1 MRARRVLVVAGV
13 GLVAYRIRQR
23 GWRLVEHDLV
33 DHPLMTLWPRLGDW
47 LHDRDEPEAEDWRAD
62 LWARTEGQLLA
73 NVRRCVGC
81 GCTDLAACTP
91 PCSWAQLDPPVC
103 SACEARS
110 TVLPS
115 RTVQR
120 LGEDLAGQYSA
131 TTEQAAAVIARQAHV
146 DPSLGTAMELVAQ
159 HLADTLEAAKAKVV
173 EQGGDPDE
181 WSFHLDDRAP
191 LGVIRVLAV
200 PPTFEKVVGGL
211 CSLWPSGR
219 DQLEGHYRADTL
231 GADAFN
237 RADEGGVPYDSVSQQ
252 VAIEQSLRTNRLRF
266 DGRDPLPH
274 QGGPDPDGV
283 YHQGRMADCTDP
295 VCQRGPRATLVWTER
310 ASTELA
316 DLEQEDL
323 T

>member
-13 GLVAYRIRQR
+13 GLVVYRIRQR

-33 DHPLMTLWPRLGDW
+33 DHPLMTLWPALGDW
-47 LHDRDEPEAEDWRAD
+47 LHDRDELDGPIEDVDEW
-62 LWARTEGQLLA
+62 ELA
-73 NVRRCVGC
+73 CIGC
-81 GCTDLAACTP
+81 GCTDLAACDP

-103 SACEARS
+103 TACEARS
-110 TVLPS
+110 TVLE
-115 RTVQR
+115 RAGQ
-120 LGEDLAGQYSA
+120 DLADA
-131 TTEQAAAVIARQAHV
+131 FTADEDEAAYRVASGLEV
-146 DPSLGTAMELVAQ
+146 DPKMGEAFQAVADA
-159 HLADTLEAAKAKVV
+159 LAATIEQAKAKVV
-173 EQGGDPDE
+173 EQGGNPDE
-181 WSFHLDDRAP
+181 WTFHLDDRAP

-200 PPTFEKVVGGL
+200 PPTFEKIVGGL
-211 CSLWPSGR
+211 CSSLWPSGR

-237 RADEGGVPYDSVSQQ
+237 RADEGGVPYDSVAQQ

-274 QGGPDPDGV
+274 QGGPDPEGV